1 MLVHVHPYV
10 PCSKSSLFTVNITM
24 FIHVHGQKPSSF
36 PFSMLKNATFRHK
49 RKHHC
54 HPLQG
59 KKTPSSPCSMFKIT
73 TFHRRITVVILPKNH
88 LNLPYLKPSLLTA
101 NITMFIHVHGQ
112 NPPSSPCSVLKV
124 KTPLF
129 NVRITIVILFMA
141 KNTVF
146 PPISWR
152 SECSAAPVPQPPPTP
167 EEGTLTAAPPTRP
180 ATRRDFLWKV
190 AYLLV
195 NYL

>member
-1 MLVHVHPYV
+1 MLHPWNIWLHLGHLWIFNDIVGQMLMVDTPYVKHVGKTNPNDVECLNMRWITVLKYVQCLNTIRSYEMFMLVHVHPYV

-73 TFHRRITVVILPKNH
+73 TFHRRITVVILPK
-88 LNLPYLKPSLLTA
+88 
-101 NITMFIHVHGQ
+101 
-112 NPPSSPCSVLKV
+112 
-124 KTPLF
+124 
-129 NVRITIVILFMA
+129 TILIFH
-141 KNTVF
+141 T
-146 PPISWR
+146 
-152 SECSAAPVPQPPPTP
+152 
-167 EEGTLTAAPPTRP
+167 
-180 ATRRDFLWKV
+180 
-190 AYLLV
+190 
-195 NYL
+195 